1 MYSGTLPY
9 DHLIYTTTLLL
20 QLLPYS
26 FDPKL
31 TNTKSSYYFEDPI
44 NTTTWL
50 LPPGFYGPVVV
61 IFTGYDST
69 CTLIKNEMPINQ
81 FIYYT
86 AANFPISVTVPSL
99 IHVYLK
105 N

>member
-20 QLLPYS
+20 QPYS

-31 TNTKSSYYFEDPI
+31 TNTKSYYYFEDPV
-44 NTTTWL
+44 NTTTLL

-69 CTLIKNEMPINQ
+69 CILIKNEMPINQ
-81 FIYYT
+81 FIYYCC
-86 AANFPISVTVPSL
+86 
-99 IHVYLK
+99 
-105 N
+105 